1 MARLMNQRSGIR
13 QLVAAQEK
21 AQAGRLVAASIC
33 AMIVSAAAVVLLG
46 ISAWFLTS
54 SAIAGLA
61 GSVVAMTFNY
71 MVPSAMIRMLAILR
85 TGGRYGERVIGH
97 DAALHALA
105 KLRPQLFDNI
115 TRTDPA
121 ISLGLSSGET
131 STRLL
136 QDVDA
141 IQNRFVRLSA
151 PWGAGAALLAG
162 IILCAFA
169 SPITALTVAAIGG
182 VYILVAI
189 TLARFATEK
198 PGRDTRMAA
207 GAFKHELTTLMAAA
221 PELRAYGMT
230 QQARDQILAS
240 ANLYETAQRRLSI
253 GSGWQ
258 GLCQTLAMAIAVVA
272 VFVTAASQPAALI
285 ALALLGSIAVL
296 DAAGTLIGT
305 LSHKGSIDAAMERL
319 EPLVCA
325 PEDNTDA
332 PLQPRIDIYG
342 QYVLDTHGRLGIG
355 GPSGSGKTTL
365 VEQLMHL
372 RPVVSG
378 TIRLDGHDLGD
389 VNPQQARA
397 LFSYAPQ
404 QAQFITG
411 TVAQNLRLAAPKA
424 SDEELW
430 AALED
435 ACLAQRL
442 RLSSQGLDMPLGE
455 NARYLSGGERRRLG
469 LARAYLRDAPFLVLD
484 EPTEGL
490 DAATEA
496 RIIERLD
503 TRLKRTGQG
512 LILISHRPAPLKLCN
527 EIGIVSGR
535 DAVGRVEIHVPAQAE
550 TRSQT
555 RVV

>member
-115 TRTDPA
+115 TRADPA

-151 PWGAGAALLAG
+151 PWGAAAALLAG
-162 IILCAFA
+162 VVLCAFA
-169 SPITALTVAAIGG
+169 SLETALAVAAIGG
-182 VYILVAI
+182 IYILVAI
-189 TLARFATEK
+189 MLAKFATEK
-198 PGRDTRMAA
+198 PGRETRIAA

-230 QQARDQILAS
+230 QQAGEKILTS
-240 ANLYETAQRRLSI
+240 ANLYETAQRRLSV
-253 GSGWQ
+253 GNSWQ
-258 GLCQTLAMAIAVVA
+258 GLCQILAMAVAVVT
-272 VFVTAASQPAALI
+272 VFFTAASQPAALM

-319 EPLVCA
+319 DPLVST
-325 PEDNTDA
+325 PENKVDA
-332 PLQPRIDIYG
+332 PLQPRIEING
-342 QYVLDTHGRLGIG
+342 QYVLRTRGRLGLG

-365 VEQLMHL
+365 VEQFMHL
-372 RPVVSG
+372 RPVVPG
-378 TIRLDGHDLGD
+378 TISLDGHDLSE
-389 VNPQQARA
+389 VSPQQARA

-435 ACLAQRL
+435 ACLAQRF

-469 LARAYLRDAPFLVLD
+469 LARAYLRHAPFLVLD

-490 DAATEA
+490 DGVTEA
-496 RIIERLD
+496 RIIESLD
-503 TRLKRTGQG
+503 NRLKLTGQG
-512 LILISHRPAPLKLCN
+512 LVLISHRPSPLRLCHDLAT
-527 EIGIVSGR
+527 VHGR
-535 DAVGRVEIHVPAQAE
+535 DANGQVTIAFANKAE
-550 TRSQT
+550 SAPETAT
-555 RVV
+555 I

>member
-1 MARLMNQRSGIR
+1 MMKSGIR

-21 AQAGRLVAASIC
+21 AQTGRLLAASLC

-46 ISAWFLTS
+46 VSAWFLTA

-71 MVPSAMIRMLAILR
+71 MVPSAMIRFLAILR

-105 KLRPQLFDNI
+105 KLRPQLFDSI
-115 TRTDPA
+115 TRADPA

-162 IILCAFA
+162 IVLCAFA
-169 SPITALTVAAIGG
+169 SPVTAITVAAIGG
-182 VYILVAI
+182 VYILAAI
-189 TLARFATEK
+189 TLARIATDRA
-198 PGRDTRMAA
+198 GRDTRVAA
-207 GAFKHELTTLMAAA
+207 GRFKHELTTLMAAA

-230 QQARDQILAS
+230 QKAGAQILATAS
-240 ANLYETAQRRLSI
+240 LYETAQRRLAV

-258 GLCQTLAMAIAVVA
+258 GPLQTFAMAAALVA
-272 VFVTAASQPAALI
+272 VFVTAANQSAPLI

-305 LSHKGSIDAAMERL
+305 LSHKGAIDAAMERL
-319 EPLVCA
+319 EPLVNA
-325 PEDNTDA
+325 PENTITE
-332 PLQPRIDIYG
+332 PLQSRIEIGD
-342 QYVLDTHGRLGIG
+342 QYVLRTRGRLGLG
-355 GPSGSGKTTL
+355 GPSGAGKTTF

-372 RPVVSG
+372 GPSVKG
-378 TIRLDGHDLGD
+378 TIRLDGHDLND
-389 VNPQQARA
+389 VSPQQARA

-411 TVAQNLRLAAPKA
+411 TVAQNLRLAAPTA
-424 SDEELW
+424 TDEDLW

-435 ACLAQRL
+435 ACLASRFLQ
-442 RLSSQGLDMPLGE
+442 SQQGLNMHLGE
-455 NARYLSGGERRRLG
+455 NARSLSGGERRRLG
-469 LARAYLRDAPFLVLD
+469 LARAYLRHAPFLVLD

-496 RIIERLD
+496 CIIERLD
-503 TRLKRTGQG
+503 NRLKLSGQG
-512 LILISHRPAPLKLCN
+512 LILISHRPAPLRLCHD
-527 EIGIVSGR
+527 IGMVTGR
-535 DAVGRVEIHVPAQAE
+535 GSDGRVEISLPTHTE
-550 TRSQT
+550 NHSKSC
-555 RVV
+555 VV